1 MHCMYLCMCVF
12 LCVCV
17 CVSLLSL
24 GSSARE
30 TLFTPAKVLGSRPT
44 ASPFLGDAGAQC
56 KDWALLGSR
65 AGIWVGICLCRK
77 EPFLRGKARLSSRDS
92 WTWGGLRTNV
102 LAFCSL
108 FPYLLRL

>member
-1 MHCMYLCMCVF
+1 MYVCVPV
-12 LCVCV
+12 CVCV
-17 CVSLLSL
+17 CFSTEPGVFSQGDLI
-24 GSSARE
+24 
-30 TLFTPAKVLGSRPT
+30 LFTPAKVLGSRPT
-44 ASPFLGDAGAQC
+44 ASSFLGDAGAQC